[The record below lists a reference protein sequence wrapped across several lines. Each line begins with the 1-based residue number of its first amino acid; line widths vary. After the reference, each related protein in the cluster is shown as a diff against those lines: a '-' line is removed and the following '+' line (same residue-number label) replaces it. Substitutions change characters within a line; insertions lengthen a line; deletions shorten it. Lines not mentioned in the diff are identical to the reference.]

1 MCPLD
6 EEINDRGIL
15 TFVHGYGD
23 VLGYK
28 AIQVCFFLVLEALN
42 HIFARIL

>member
-1 MCPLD
+1 MHSLE

-28 AIQVCFFLVLEALN
+28 AIQVL
-42 HIFARIL
+42 